1 MIQSI
6 SRYHR
11 KAGNPLN
18 NEVKKPSNQ
27 QRANKTRQFYF
38 YSQSDATAQKTVN
51 YARNSESKSSTFNI
65 CRRRRQSSEI
75 MWTTAVKIYYL
86 PLSISH
92 IRHKH
97 LIQNQLKFWKKIKK
111 MAFRFLINSAKKRAK
126 LREGGWGLQG
136 IFAFS
141 GYDYSKWL
149 IIPDLGT
156 FFPLHSTV
164 I

>member
-75 MWTTAVKIYYL
+75 MWMTAVKIYYL

-97 LIQNQLKFWKKIKK
+97 LIQNQLKFWKKKK
-111 MAFRFLINSAKKRAK
+111 NLHFDSLWILQKREQNWGTGDGGFKESLHFLDMITPSD
-126 LREGGWGLQG
+126 
-136 IFAFS
+136 S
-141 GYDYSKWL
+141 
-149 IIPDLGT
+149 
-156 FFPLHSTV
+156 
-164 I
+164 